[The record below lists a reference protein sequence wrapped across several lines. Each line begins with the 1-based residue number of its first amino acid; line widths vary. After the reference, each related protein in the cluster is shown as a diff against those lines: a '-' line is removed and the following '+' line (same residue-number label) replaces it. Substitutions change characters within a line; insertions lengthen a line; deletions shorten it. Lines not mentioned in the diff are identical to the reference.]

1 MCLSLRESVSANTVS
16 FCVPLMDTASHTVHA
31 SGHAN
36 AREPDPFHLRFLNS
50 DPPVVWQSSLAIVTD
65 AVTLYTICA
74 MHVHVIYIYMLVA
87 INTYACVY
95 LCAYMCVQASRS
107 ASLQRGKSG
116 GASTPKPASLHFLK
130 SPGPALM
137 H

>member
-1 MCLSLRESVSANTVS
+1 
-16 FCVPLMDTASHTVHA
+16 MDTASHTVHA

-74 MHVHVIYIYMLVA
+74 MHVHVIYIYIYVGSYQYICLCVLVC
-87 INTYACVY
+87 IHVCT
-95 LCAYMCVQASRS
+95 
-107 ASLQRGKSG
+107 GKQVCKPTAWQKWG
-116 GASTPKPASLHFLK
+116 GIDT
-130 SPGPALM
+130 
-137 H
+137 